1 MNLDNA
7 EAQNRKL
14 IFLDEV
20 NFTKKVFRQL
30 IGVQNETTN
39 TQTNKTSIRDIVP

>member
-20 NFTKKVFRQL
+20 NFTKKS
-30 IGVQNETTN
+30 I
-39 TQTNKTSIRDIVP
+39 QTVDWSAKRDNQHDD